1 MKEMRCTVSVRR
13 DGEHVDVPLATFT
26 RPVDAA
32 TVADFGLSMEE
43 GRQLLSSLQQTIAQ
57 SQIRAY
63 DSAQRRCRHCG
74 AYRRIKDWL
83 GRVVSTS
90 LGEVR
95 LRVPRVTSCLCTPE
109 PLDDD
114 DLPMAHQCFT
124 ECPITRLIP
133 RRRTPELSYLCAKH
147 GASHSYRVAAGI
159 VSEATGLRRPCHMTI
174 RRDTIACGQQIEDAQ
189 FLAGWNAGQRRLPCR
204 AERLRVAI
212 DGTYLTAVPTEE
224 VTKFEV
230 VAGRVERDGTMGRR
244 FACALPRRSMTQMLV
259 AAALEQSGWAPQT
272 EVEVMSDRAKGM
284 RSLVE
289 AVAPRLAKPTLDWFH
304 LSMKIQALRSALG
317 AYTMAPTPRPPF
329 MAQSK
334 RSANRIRSLLWRGRT
349 DAAMQLTSTLITS
362 LEAEAPKLPSFYSSA
377 ADTARGA
384 ATRLLEYVRK
394 NRADIINY
402 NRARCSGRRI
412 STASAESVMNH
423 VINRRMS
430 KGQQMRWSMHGAQ
443 CLLQT
448 RVAMLDGCLETHF
461 YRQFPHFRSP
471 EVRA

>member
-1 MKEMRCTVSVRR
+1 M
-13 DGEHVDVPLATFT
+13 
-26 RPVDAA
+26 
-32 TVADFGLSMEE
+32 
-43 GRQLLSSLQQTIAQ
+43 
-57 SQIRAY
+57 
-63 DSAQRRCRHCG
+63 
-74 AYRRIKDWL
+74 
-83 GRVVSTS
+83 
-90 LGEVR
+90 
-95 LRVPRVTSCLCTPE
+95 
-109 PLDDD
+109 
-114 DLPMAHQCFT
+114 
-124 ECPITRLIP
+124 
-133 RRRTPELSYLCAKH
+133 
-147 GASHSYRVAAGI
+147 
-159 VSEATGLRRPCHMTI
+159 
-174 RRDTIACGQQIEDAQ
+174 
-189 FLAGWNAGQRRLPCR
+189 
-204 AERLRVAI
+204 AI

-272 EVEVMSDRAKGM
+272 EVEVMSDGAKGM

-317 AYTMAPTPRPPF
+317 AYAMAPTPRPPF

-384 ATRLLEYVRK
+384 ATRLLEYLRK

-402 NRARCSGRRI
+402 NRARCSGWRI
-412 STASAESVMNH
+412 SRPLPN
-423 VINRRMS
+423 
-430 KGQQMRWSMHGAQ
+430 
-443 CLLQT
+443 LL
-448 RVAMLDGCLETHF
+448 
-461 YRQFPHFRSP
+461 
-471 EVRA
+471 